1 MSTLYTL
8 SGTLLAAALTAGCSI
23 LPAAAP
29 KSDGAFGITV
39 RHAMRQQT
47 AHPGAGMVPRAGE
60 EFDAQSARSAVNKYR
75 DSFKTPPPT
84 FTILGIGGN
93 IGSGQ

>member
-1 MSTLYTL
+1 MSTLYKL
-8 SGTLLAAALTAGCSI
+8 GGVLLATLTAGCSL
-23 LPAAAP
+23 LPASAP
-29 KSDGAFGITV
+29 KSDGAFGTTV
-39 RHAMRQQT
+39 RHAMTQQT
-47 AHPGAGMVPRAGE
+47 AHPGAGMVARAGE